1 MKVNR
6 IQSREEKFTPV
17 VIEIQIESLDE
28 VLDLWH
34 RSNINHN
41 ALCKAVSSCGGKAP
55 LPQYTH
61 TTDPLWK
68 IVDEIWVEQMEQR
81 AKE

>member
-1 MKVNR
+1 MKVHR
-6 IQSREEKFTPV
+6 IQSRKNKFTPV

-34 RSNINHN
+34 RSNISHN
-41 ALCKAVSSCGGKAP
+41 ALCEAVSSCGGKAP
-55 LPQYTH
+55 LPQGTYVA
-61 TTDPLWK
+61 PLWK
-68 IVDEIWVEQMEQR
+68 IIDEIWMEQR